1 MAQLE
6 SPFNLSFLGEKLDPS
21 KLPTLQIMRG
31 MERTASS
38 YSLQP
43 PPLATSNPASKGMA
57 ELMNDIIK
65 DSTKDTAKAAQVAN
79 ATVTMTC
86 EDAAKLMSA
95 IFQEMMKPENI
106 GLWLKTVPQPVSPE
120 LINQLA
126 NIMMQTASGQKK

>member
-6 SPFNLSFLGEKLDPS
+6 SPFNMSFLGGNLDPS
-21 KLPTLQIMRG
+21 TLPPLQIVRG
-31 MERTASS
+31 KDKAVSS
-38 YSLQP
+38 LTLQP

-65 DSTKDTAKAAQVAN
+65 DATKDAAKATQVAN

-86 EDAAKLMSA
+86 EDAAKLISA
-95 IFQEMMKPENI
+95 MFQEMMKPENI